1 MPKVLGVSGS
11 PRKSSTY
18 KATEIALEACSNE
31 DVETDIISLKEYNI
45 KPCFHCNYCKKND
58 SDKSRICV
66 IDDDMEDLYDKLI
79 SYDGFIF
86 ASPVYAMNITPQL
99 HSFFTRFRPLH
110 EIKGGVMR
118 NKLAVGIAV
127 GGTRNGGQES
137 TLIAIANACWTR
149 GIIYLGNEPGNY
161 SGAMVWSK
169 DNGEKGVVDD
179 TTGYESLVNIGERIG
194 KLTKIFFEGKKSI
207 EY

>member
-11 PRKSSTY
+11 PRKSSTF
-18 KATEIALEACSNE
+18 KATKIALEACAKENVDTE
-31 DVETDIISLKEYNI
+31 IINLKDYKIE
-45 KPCFHCNYCKKND
+45 PCFHCNYCKKDD
-58 SDKSRICV
+58 SEKNRICA
-66 IDDDMEDLYDKLI
+66 IDDDMEKLYDKLI

-110 EIKGGVMR
+110 KIKGGVMR

-137 TLIAIANACWTR
+137 TLNAIANACWTR

-169 DNGEKGVVDD
+169 DNGAEGVVEDK
-179 TTGYESLVNIGERIG
+179 TGFDSLINAGERIG
-194 KLTKIFFEGKKSI
+194 KLTKIFVEGKKNI